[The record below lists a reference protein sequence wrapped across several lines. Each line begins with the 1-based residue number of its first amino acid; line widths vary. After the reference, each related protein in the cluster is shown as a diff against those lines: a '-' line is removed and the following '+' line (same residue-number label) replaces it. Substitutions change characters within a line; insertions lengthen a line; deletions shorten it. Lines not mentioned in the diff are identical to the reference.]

1 MTNTTEIP
9 YLKIVEQVQQTPEAV
24 AVLQGDIKL
33 TYVELHRLSNQVAN
47 YLRTLGVR
55 PNTLVG
61 IMTQRNPLMAI
72 GILGILKAGGAYVPL
87 DPSYPAE
94 RIRYILDH
102 AKIDTLL
109 TEYQLSS
116 KLKECLDDFS
126 SKHTLMFLDDGETF
140 EEKEFRQISKST
152 WSNFPDQ
159 EPSYTNKP
167 DDLMTVLYTSGSTG
181 RPKGVMLNHRG
192 YMNRLQWMQ
201 KTFGLK
207 PGDRVAQKT
216 SFCFDISVWEIFWTL
231 MEGAT
236 ICPVER
242 ETVINPWQFAQW
254 MKDTQINIMHFVPS
268 LFGEFISALEDETWI
283 FPDLRW
289 LIFSGEALPLPFIQR
304 WIDKYGINTGL
315 ANLYGPTEASIDV
328 TAHIITQRPD
338 EKIQARIP
346 IGKAIDNVYIKIL
359 NEEMQPVALG
369 QMGELWIGGVQLA
382 KGYLNDLQRTSE
394 AFRPNPFP
402 EIPGEHL
409 YRTGDLAL
417 ELPNGSFEYHG
428 RTDHQVKIRGF
439 RVELGEVESVLN
451 SHPAVREAAVLAV
464 EYGSGQ
470 KRLVAWLSGYK
481 VENRQIKEHL
491 SQQLPDY
498 MIPQRLEWLPSLPKN
513 HNGKLERKALL
524 ALLTQSHPTTV
535 QVATTDATDVS
546 DEYLPLGPAQR
557 WLVTYFEPPYQWMG
571 YTRFRYHQPLNV
583 DIFNNALNLMME
595 RHPAMRTVFVQ
606 RDGQWQQQMI
616 NQKKQLSL
624 YYHDGSN
631 VTDEVRDDLIG
642 SMIQQISQ
650 KLRIDEWP
658 LIATIV
664 VKIDESSYDII
675 IIAHHIIA
683 DIVTTNVLFKEL
695 WYAYNQM
702 LAGDVLCFENS
713 SPPSYADFVRL
724 LVQEDKRG
732 ALESHVDYWKSQFPS
747 RQYAFHVPFD
757 HVKGSNIEASAA
769 NERFTLS
776 KSTSDR
782 LLRKAKQ
789 HYGCNLYT
797 ILLAPLYQLMA
808 VWCGKS
814 WVVVSHRS
822 HGRNLDDNHMFWET
836 VGDFAV
842 NFPVGV
848 MVEYE
853 EKWEK
858 SIKHIRDGF
867 DGLPMNGTTFDWI
880 SDRLPNYIYPDAN
893 LTLVRANYL
902 GNRTQLSSELFEF
915 IEEDRDRRL
924 SPPEQKRTTL
934 LEFFFSII
942 DGTLHLE
949 IEYSRNFHH
958 PTTIRQLGDRYLD
971 LMDDLVAA
979 VSAQITF

>member
-1 MTNTTEIP
+1 MINTTEIP

-24 AVLQGDIKL
+24 AVLQGDTKL
-33 TYVELHRLSNQVAN
+33 TYAQLHRLSNQVAN
-47 YLRTLGVR
+47 YLRTLGVG

-61 IMTQRNPLMAI
+61 IMTQRDPFMVI
-72 GILGILKAGGAYVPL
+72 GILGILKAGAAYVPL
-87 DPSYPAE
+87 DPSYPSE

-109 TEYQLSS
+109 TEYQLTS
-116 KLKECLDDFS
+116 KLKECLDEKS
-126 SKHTLMFLDDGETF
+126 PKHTLMFLDDGETF
-140 EEKEFRQISKST
+140 EEKEFHQISKST
-152 WSNFPDQ
+152 WSNFDDR

-201 KTFGLK
+201 KTFELK

-242 ETVINPWQFAQW
+242 ETVINPWEFAQW

-328 TAHIITQRPD
+328 TAHIITERPD
-338 EKIQARIP
+338 EKVQGCIP

-417 ELPNGSFEYHG
+417 ELPDGSFEYHG

-451 SHPAVREAAVLAV
+451 THPSVREAAVLAV
-464 EYGSGQ
+464 DYGSGQ

-481 VENRQIKEHL
+481 VDNRQIKQHL
-491 SQQLPDY
+491 SRQLPDY

-513 HNGKLERKALL
+513 HNGKLDRKALL
-524 ALLTQSHPTTV
+524 ALLPESRPTT
-535 QVATTDATDVS
+535 QKAITATPS

-606 RDGQWQQQMI
+606 RDGQWQQRVMD
-616 NQKKQLSL
+616 QKKQLTVH
-624 YYHDGSN
+624 YHDGSDL
-631 VTDEVRDDLIG
+631 TEQVRDDRIR
-642 SMIQQISQ
+642 SMVEQISQ

-658 LIATIV
+658 LMATIV
-664 VKIDESSYDII
+664 VKIDESCYDMIV
-675 IIAHHIIA
+675 IAHHIIA

-695 WYAYNQM
+695 WSAYDQM
-702 LAGDVLCFENS
+702 LAGGVVCFENS

-747 RQYAFHVPFD
+747 GQSAFHIPFD
-757 HVKGSNIEASAA
+757 HVKGANIEASASS
-769 NERFTLS
+769 ERFTLS
-776 KSTSDR
+776 KSTSDT

-797 ILLAPLYQLMA
+797 LLLAPLYQLMA
-808 VWCGKS
+808 VWSGES

-822 HGRNLDDNHMFWET
+822 HGRNLDDNHMFWES

-848 MVEYE
+848 MVYE
-853 EKWEK
+853 DKWEK
-858 SIKHIRDGF
+858 SIKQIRDGF

-902 GNRTQLSSELFEF
+902 GNRTQQSSGLFEF
-915 IEEDRDRRL
+915 MEEDRDRRL
-924 SPPEQKRTTL
+924 SPKEQKRTTL

-942 DGTLHLE
+942 DGSLHLE
-949 IEYSRNFHH
+949 IEYSRNFHSN
-958 PTTIRQLGDRYLD
+958 TTIRQLGDRYLE

-979 VSAQITF
+979 VSAQITL